1 MANIRIGSHPSHD
14 YEVVEKIT
22 EAKQLTWNDSGKL
35 FFCEQGSAY
44 AVNLPKLSEEIAG
57 WQAKFILSKIGSS
70 NLDILVYGATGAGTP
85 AGTADLDKVVFL
97 EMTHADLTPAAAID
111 GLRFPASSE
120 ASDVGTIVDI
130 HTDGIKWYVLG
141 VGDTT
146 NAIGTVN

>member
-44 AVNLPKLSEEIAG
+44 VVNLPKLSEEIAG

-97 EMTHADLTPAAAID
+97 EMTHADLTTAPAID
-111 GLRFPASSE
+111 GLRFPASST
-120 ASDVGTIVDI
+120 ASDVGTVVDI

-141 VGDTT
+141 VGDTDT
-146 NAIGTVN
+146 ALGTVN